1 MSLNT
6 VKIESEANK
15 TDESFEV
22 KEVKY
27 ELNTLEN
34 LKKKKAKENIS
45 RYERIANYMGQLL
58 TPAEGFT

>member
-34 LKKKKAKENIS
+34 KKKAKENIS